1 MIEIATKEKWGLE
14 IKSTTIQNGAMLKE
28 WANDHIPICY
38 YFQILHYMITTGLR
52 HFVLYAILDIPWAN
66 NGAGKQ
72 ETRVVYLHYDD
83 LVLDAKYLFKTELW
97 YWNLIKTKTPPPFL
111 ENRNK
116 ELKEVS

>member
-1 MIEIATKEKWGLE
+1 MIEVATKEKWGLE

-28 WANDHIPICY
+28 WANDHIPITY
-38 YFQILHYMITTGLR
+38 YFQVLHYMITTGLR

-97 YWNLIKTKTPPPFL
+97 YWNLIETQTPPPFL